1 MDAKINASAIA
12 RLHDKALKALYITG
26 EAVRTD
32 IVSAQTMPRDNGDMQ
47 DNNTWVDMRGAD
59 GGVRVITGS
68 PQARRLYYHPEY
80 NFQTVNN
87 PNAGAGWFDPY
98 EDGGEKA
105 DFVRAAF
112 AENMRK
118 ELV

>member
-12 RLHDKALKALYITG
+12 RLHDKALKALYMTG

-68 PQARRLYYHPEY
+68 PQARRVILPSG
-80 NFQTVNN
+80 V
-87 PNAGAGWFDPY
+87 
-98 EDGGEKA
+98 
-105 DFVRAAF
+105 
-112 AENMRK
+112 
-118 ELV
+118 